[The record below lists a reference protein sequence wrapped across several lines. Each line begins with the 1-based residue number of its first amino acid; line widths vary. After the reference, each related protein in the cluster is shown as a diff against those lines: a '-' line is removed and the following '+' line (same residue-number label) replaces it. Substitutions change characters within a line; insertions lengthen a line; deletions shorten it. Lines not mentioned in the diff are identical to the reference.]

1 MSAVFRG
8 GRALFKMLPGNPPQQ
23 LPLPGM
29 VQMPPVVPSIPTS
42 RFPVGR
48 RSTPFPENPEDIA
61 RRGQVLPDF
70 DLTPAD
76 VRPTRIIQPYELR
89 DPVTGQI
96 SAPEF
101 FLRSPSK
108 NQLAML
114 VQGAEAGDLDAA
126 LALAVN
132 TVKRAN
138 TPSELYPALVALA
151 SLRRRF
157 SGSQGKASPS
167 RITRSGASDTE
178 AYGGISRVDDLSVSS
193 YSGEIGPD
201 IASAIDTE
209 VWRAAYRVGIPE
221 SEIGKFPD
229 AFGSMGIERLGSAK
243 VDKTELM
250 AIRDQITKIRTRK
263 SDSPD
268 ALRRNLEELDRLI
281 APDGPL
287 ARNTLNPRDTETAIA
302 QYEYAR
308 SVIVGKLGG
317 DNRGIKGLE
326 PHLGKG
332 LAEDKLHALF
342 RDAVSSADNM
352 AEIESI
358 SALAKLNFKSL
369 VFFENIEGE
378 ALERVGSILAAR
390 AKAAR
395 DSVPDTFPAPGG
407 AAARDRLP
415 VKRRG
420 FKNFEEFAETFRVT
434 PQERILPGF
443 VNENLFEKQLGSN
456 YFARFGPGGKNFRSF
471 EVLDPGTRKT
481 VHVVE
486 RWNKDAK
493 KWEETSRAAV
503 NPNRTGPRVPEYEFG
518 GDPKTITAFKIPKT
532 EFQNFF
538 HRISEVSTGSS
549 EVISPIR
556 RVRESLFKQQET
568 YGLPNAQ
575 AKKVINEVTEL
586 IESMVSS
593 GGILPGTPEYSW
605 MHTVFG
611 RLALNVS
618 GPGMVKTPKTGMVA
632 RDRNSGRR
640 LAALKALEKA
650 EEAGTVPAAASAYI
664 RKIAPSDEIFE
675 KANLLVTRG
684 VPAPKPQGRVVSS
697 TVEQNERDAIAELI
711 ANARAQ
717 SQAATERIN
726 KLGTS

>member
-23 LPLPGM
+23 MPLPGM
-29 VQMPPVVPSIPTS
+29 AQMPPVVPSIPTS
-42 RFPVGR
+42 RFPAGR
-48 RSTPFPENPEDIA
+48 RSTPFQENPEDIA
-61 RRGQVLPDF
+61 RRGQRFPNL
-70 DLTPAD
+70 DLTPPDA
-76 VRPTRIIQPYELR
+76 RPTRIIQPYELR
-89 DPVTGQI
+89 DPVTGQV

-108 NQLAML
+108 NQLSML
-114 VQGAEAGDLDAA
+114 AEAAERGDLDAA

-132 TVKRAN
+132 SVKRAS

-157 SGSQGKASPS
+157 GASQGKASPS
-167 RITRSGASDTE
+167 RITRSGASDT
-178 AYGGISRVDDLSVSS
+178 YGGTSRVDDLPISS

-229 AFGSMGIERLGSAK
+229 AFSSMGVERLGSAK

-268 ALRRNLEELDRLI
+268 ALRRNLEELDKLV

-287 ARNTLNPRDTETAIA
+287 ARNTLSPRDTETAIA
-302 QYEYAR
+302 QYNYAR

-317 DNRGIKGLE
+317 DTRGIKGLE

-332 LAEDKLHALF
+332 LAEDKLHGLF

-369 VFFENIEGE
+369 VFLDNIEGE

-390 AKAAR
+390 VRAAR
-395 DSVPDTFPAPGG
+395 DSVPDTFTVPGSKVG
-407 AAARDRLP
+407 FNRLP
-415 VKRRG
+415 VKKRE
-420 FKNFEEFAETFRVT
+420 FKSFEEFAETFRVT
-434 PQERILPGF
+434 PQERIIPGF

-471 EVLDPGTRKT
+471 EVLDPETNKA

-493 KWEETSRAAV
+493 KWEETSRAGV
-503 NPNRTGPRVPEYEFG
+503 NPNRTGPRVPDYEWIG
-518 GDPKTITAFKIPKT
+518 APKTGMAVRAPFV

-538 HRISEVSTGSS
+538 HRVSEASTGGIESL
-549 EVISPIR
+549 SPIR
-556 RVRESLFKQQET
+556 RVRESLLKQQEV
-568 YGLPNAQ
+568 YGLPKAQ
-575 AKKVINEVTEL
+575 ANKVINEVTEL
-586 IESMVSS
+586 IDGMVSS
-593 GGILPGTPEYSW
+593 GGILPGTSEYNW

-618 GPGMVKTPKTGMVA
+618 GPGMVKTPKSGFIA
-632 RDRNSGRR
+632 RDKNSGRR

-650 EEAGTVPAAASAYI
+650 EESGTVPAAASAYI

-684 VPAPKPQGRVVSS
+684 VPAPRPQGRVVSS
-697 TVEQNERDAIAELI
+697 TVERNERDAIAELI
-711 ANARAQ
+711 AQARSQ
-717 SQAATERIN
+717 SEAATRRISQ
-726 KLGTS
+726 LDTS